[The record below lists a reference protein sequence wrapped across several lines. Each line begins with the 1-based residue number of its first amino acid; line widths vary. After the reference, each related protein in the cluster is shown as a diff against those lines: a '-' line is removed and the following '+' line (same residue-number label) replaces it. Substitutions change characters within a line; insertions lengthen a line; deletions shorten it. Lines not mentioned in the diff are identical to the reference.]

1 MGKNFCDFKF
11 NEQKISPNEKID
23 KSTNHEEKL
32 KATYDDLKNLDSD
45 SLAYKLAEEVKKQ
58 KEEGTFNFDL
68 IKSSIESMRPFLTNE
83 TYINLKQILENLK

>member
-11 NEQKISPNEKID
+11 NEQKINPNEKIE

-45 SLAYKLAEEVKKQ
+45 SLSYKLAEEVKKQ

>member
-1 MGKNFCDFKF
+1 MGKNFCDFKL
-11 NEQKISPNEKID
+11 NEQKINPNEKID

-32 KATYDDLKNLDSD
+32 KSTYDDLKNLDSD
-45 SLAYKLAEEVKKQ
+45 SLSYKLAEEVKKQ

>member
-11 NEQKISPNEKID
+11 NEQKINPNEKID

-45 SLAYKLAEEVKKQ
+45 SLSYKLAEEVKKQ